1 MINIKKA
8 VNSLQSFSV
17 TVVISMYN
25 IGSNQARTTQ
35 VAQLPVTTL
44 RWSADHRMV
53 SMIVFSENLLQK
65 MVGHLRELLNI
76 RHQTRRRSINMTHCI
91 FNSSSEATPRQ

>member
-35 VAQLPVTTL
+35 VA
-44 RWSADHRMV
+44 HRMV